1 MEPLRPVDELVAQ
14 AADIVTGNHGRN
26 TYDAGAPLIPL
37 AAAAAAAGILI
48 AILLHNAAAAGAAF
62 LIGTIT

>member
-26 TYDAGAPLIPL
+26 TYDAGAPRRPF
-37 AAAAAAAGILI
+37 AAAAAAGILI
-48 AILLHNAAAAGAAF
+48 AIL
-62 LIGTIT
+62 